1 MSIELMLQIITLIL
15 GSWFSYTGF
24 RTLLS
29 KKYYVDEIEETRGES
44 VEDKYKSLPSWR
56 IMFTRYSYGG
66 QWLVFGLGLLTLFFL
81 SLFK

>member
-1 MSIELMLQIITLIL
+1 MSTELILQIVVLVL
-15 GSWFSYTGF
+15 GSWFIYIGL

-29 KKYYVDEIEETRGES
+29 KEYYVDEIEETKGKT
-44 VEDKYKSLPSWR
+44 VEEKYKSLPSWR

-66 QWLVFGLGLLTLFFL
+66 QWLVFGLGLLALFVY